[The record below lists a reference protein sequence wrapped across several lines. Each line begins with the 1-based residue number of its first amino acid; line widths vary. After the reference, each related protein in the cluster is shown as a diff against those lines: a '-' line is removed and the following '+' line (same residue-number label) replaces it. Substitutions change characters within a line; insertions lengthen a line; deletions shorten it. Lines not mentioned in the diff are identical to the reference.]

1 MLMVSGR
8 REGALAIP
16 SPGIGLPLNEL
27 STPQRRNDYPIAG
40 FEARG
45 HISPLTPSFGR
56 RFPRC
61 TRARRRRA
69 PMQGLILNESSFALY
84 LISKGHGACRRECRA
99 PGSPGF
105 RATGNQR
112 SVHAVCKCQNKL
124 AISGHEVCSKTEKV
138 CSKGPEATIS
148 KHEVCRGPA
157 KVRTECFQAL

>member
-61 TRARRRRA
+61 TRAGRRRA
-69 PMQGLILNESSFALY
+69 PMQGLILNESSYALN
-84 LISKGHGACRRECRA
+84 LISKGHGACMRECRPRGA
-99 PGSPGF
+99 
-105 RATGNQR
+105 R
-112 SVHAVCKCQNKL
+112 V
-124 AISGHEVCSKTEKV
+124 SGRQGTAEVCMRCANVRKSLQSVGMKCALRRKK
-138 CSKGPEATIS
+138 CAQ
-148 KHEVCRGPA
+148 RGQKQP
-157 KVRTECFQAL
+157 